1 MKKLKRKAT
10 TYRLSSELDQ
20 AIVDEAERLGISKN
34 SLVQMTLK
42 EALVNKKLV
51 GGEAAKQA

>member
-1 MKKLKRKAT
+1 MKKLKRKAI
-10 TYRLSSELDQ
+10 TYRLSLELDQ

>member
-1 MKKLKRKAT
+1 MKKLKRKAI

-42 EALVNKKLV
+42 EALVNKKIV